1 MSRPTDDVYAFT
13 SRTTDAELDDLRARL
28 SAARLPET
36 ETHRAAPGP
45 RRWDQGVPLSDLV
58 DVVHHWRTGYDW
70 RWFEERLNA
79 IGQFRTTI
87 DGLGIHFLHR
97 RSPRTD
103 ATPLLLTHGWPGSIA
118 EFIDVVD
125 ELADPKDTTG
135 PVFHIVAPS
144 LPGFGY
150 SDRPVVTGWGVG
162 KIAAAWV
169 ELMRRLGYERFAAHG
184 GDWGGVI
191 TTVLGGR
198 FPAQVL
204 GIHTTLAQAPPGLTT
219 EGLSPTER
227 RWAEE
232 TRDFWQHRSAYAKQQ
247 TTRPQTIGYSLVD
260 SPVGLLA
267 WILDKFAEWTDSD
280 DSPFERISIDRIL
293 DDVTLYW
300 LTRTGASAA
309 RIYYESHGGVN
320 ALDPDLRVD
329 VPSAITIY
337 PSDIEKCPRPW
348 AQQRYRQIV
357 RWTTPEAGGHFP
369 SLEVPEY
376 FVKDLQAGMTA
387 VLGEGWTKGYGRHL

>member
-36 ETHRAAPGP
+36 ETVDRAAPGP

-58 DVVHHWRTGYDW
+58 DVVRYWRTGYDW
-70 RWFEERLNA
+70 RWFEERLHA
-79 IGQFRTTI
+79 IGQYRTTI

-118 EFIDVVD
+118 EFVDVVD
-125 ELADPKDTTG
+125 ELADPKNANA
-135 PVFHIVAPS
+135 PAFHIVAPS

-150 SDRPVVTGWGVG
+150 SDKPVTTGWGVG
-162 KIAAAWV
+162 KIATAWV

-204 GIHTTLAQAPPGLTT
+204 GIHTTLAQAPAGLTT
-219 EGLSPTER
+219 EGLTPAER
-227 RWAEE
+227 QWAEE

-247 TTRPQTIGYSLVD
+247 ATRPQTIGYSLVD

-267 WILDKFAEWTDSD
+267 WILDKFAEWTDTG
-280 DSPFERISIDRIL
+280 DSPFETVSIDRIL

-300 LTRTGASAA
+300 LTRTGASAG

-348 AQQRYRQIV
+348 AQQRYQRIV

-387 VLGEGWTKGYGRHL
+387 VLAANGR